1 VNFRFGLHRKF
12 IAICIVFRRAT
23 LHFLKRFFMPFAALV
38 LAAIPILYSS
48 NSKASQL
55 FPFPVEYRIGLD
67 ELLEYVIANSP
78 AFDAHRSGIEAAQ
91 LAQTAA
97 ERYQLPKFNLAFEG
111 KSLFG
116 EPDPDPRNTVEAI
129 LNSNSRIWG
138 SQANTTIAASRKE
151 TEFENLSFDKK
162 RMDVYFEILGI
173 LAKIERVRFYQY
185 EAGLLRREK
194 VDLVERLANSVEAGI
209 SPVSELKE
217 AELNLVRFDETI
229 LTSSSVKE
237 NLFNELSVLTG
248 IQFLDQS
255 QVGISLGRINGLIEM
270 DWVFSEDEIVS
281 DSLEIRVDVASLE
294 QTRLQAESEN
304 ERVRLSLISEIRSP
318 VRNEPALSSGQ
329 IRNTSYVG
337 ARLDIQL
344 YDYQARTSRQSSLAR
359 ARRQSD
365 ELRDKQQR
373 LTTEV
378 QRLQTRFVALQDQ
391 RENAFVQLRIGRELL
406 EARKLE
412 VFLDRVSYLDLSKSV
427 MLYLS
432 GFQTLMDL
440 DMQMYDLILGYLRIR
455 GDEI

>member
-1 VNFRFGLHRKF
+1 M
-12 IAICIVFRRAT
+12 
-23 LHFLKRFFMPFAALV
+23 HFFKRFFMPFAALV

-270 DWVFSEDEIVS
+270 DWVFSEEEIVS

-304 ERVRLSLISEIRSP
+304 ERVRFSLISEIRSP
-318 VRNEPALSSGQ
+318 VRNEPVLSSGQ

-378 QRLQTRFVALQDQ
+378 RRLETRFVALQDQ

>member
-1 VNFRFGLHRKF
+1 
-12 IAICIVFRRAT
+12 
-23 LHFLKRFFMPFAALV
+23 LHFFKRFFMPFAALV

-318 VRNEPALSSGQ
+318 VRNEPVVSSGQ

-378 QRLQTRFVALQDQ
+378 RRLETRFVALQDQ